1 MSKQGMYE
9 TGEIKKLIQEA
20 VDAELEGTWFFQ
32 WYSPEE
38 LAVIYNGIGPDR
50 FPEWLREVLTSCAK
64 LFEPAAL
71 IHDLEYFLGG
81 TQADFTAANT
91 RFRDNC
97 GRLVKRK
104 YSWWSPI
111 RYLLLNKARRWAGYC
126 QQFGDKNYNFKTGT
140 ETESCGSSKG
150 K

>member
-1 MSKQGMYE
+1 MSHAPMCE
-9 TGEIKKLIQEA
+9 TAEIKKLIEKA
-20 VDAELEGTWFFQ
+20 IEGELEGTWFFQ

-38 LAVIYNGIGPDR
+38 LSVIYNGIGPDR
-50 FPEWLREVLTSCAK
+50 FPEWLRALLTSCAK

-91 RFRDNC
+91 RFHDNC
-97 GRLVKRK
+97 KRLILRE
-104 YSWWSPI
+104 YPWWSPM
-111 RYLLLNKARRWAGYC
+111 RYILLSKARRWAGYC
-126 QQFGDKNYNFKTGT
+126 QQFGDKNYNFKTGMGNG
-140 ETESCGSSKG
+140 SCESSKG